1 MDDRMLALYF
11 KYREAMKVL
20 NRGNITGFVESE
32 YYQPMRLYLNVH
44 ELMQA
49 ASRRAFFDGDICKGY
64 WVAELSRACVEC
76 RKLLEHMAAD
86 PNEKLT

>member
-20 NRGNITGFVESE
+20 NRGDITGFVESE

-44 ELMQA
+44 ELMQS
-49 ASRRAFFDGDICKGY
+49 ASRRASSMGTFAKAIG
-64 WVAELSRACVEC
+64 
-76 RKLLEHMAAD
+76 
-86 PNEKLT
+86 